1 MSSLR
6 DLVNKLSIGESG
18 ELLVLSFDIGT
29 TQSGAA
35 LAYVAPEAKGSR
47 APAVLEKLPG
57 QTPGKAKI
65 PSVLLYDKKG
75 NCYEKWGSQ
84 VYNLD
89 RKEREALKS
98 GELIKSEWFKLY
110 IDPER
115 RHNTKAFVSEKSKEL
130 PPGKTGFDV
139 WGDLLGKLS
148 VAAKQAAREE
158 WAITWIPELEQR
170 QKVRYIVTIP
180 VAWQKDPATMMAL
193 RKQALRVGLITAD
206 TASALSFCSESEASA
221 LHCRNDVFLVIDA
234 GGGTVDFTSYRIN
247 KTEPLELEEIGADS
261 KVCLYNGSTY
271 VDQSFQEVL
280 TSHLEQE
287 YPLTKASDKHIDKAK
302 HIFATLRKPEFT
314 SKKKV
319 TGFWDISENED
330 DFDDGGIEV
339 PWDLME
345 SAFKPHVD
353 LIVDTASAIAQGD
366 RPKYIFCSGGFGDS
380 AYLREQLELIK
391 GDIQIVQPEQTASS
405 SGSKAV
411 TLGAC
416 LYGLRSWVQKRITSK
431 CIGCNTYHKVAPY
444 DTLDD
449 EEKEHIMTRW
459 GNQYVENNF
468 TVIIGHNQTVDH
480 KNYYSRHLIKKLVYP
495 IETPTTE
502 HQFKVLESTSAE
514 TPRWCD
520 EKATPQIGSFKY
532 FIPKDAPHEIEV
544 TPDGTRLIN
553 YFFEIRVYCGETEL
567 RAAVYSDGE
576 ILGKSAYLEGPADLI
591 DD

>member
-6 DLVNKLSIGESG
+6 DLVSKLSIGESG

-65 PSVLLYDKKG
+65 PSVLMYDKKG
-75 NCYEKWGSQ
+75 VCHEKWGSQ
-84 VYNLD
+84 VYDLD
-89 RKEREALKS
+89 RKEKAALKS
-98 GELIKSEWFKLY
+98 GELVKSEWFKLY

-115 RHNTKAFVSEKSKEL
+115 RINKKAFVSDKSKEL
-130 PPGKTGFDV
+130 PPGKTGFDL
-139 WGDLLGKLS
+139 WGDFLGKLT

-170 QKVRYIVTIP
+170 QKVKYIITIP

-193 RKQALRVGLITAD
+193 RKQALRVGLITEE
-206 TASALSFCSESEASA
+206 TSSCLSFCSESEASA

-234 GGGTVDFTSYRIN
+234 GGGTVDFTSYKIS

-261 KVCLYNGSTY
+261 KVCLYHGSTY
-271 VDQSFQEVL
+271 VDGSFQEVL
-280 TSHLEQE
+280 TAHLEQE
-287 YPLTKASDKHIDKAK
+287 YPLTKATEKHIEAAK
-302 HIFATLRKPEFT
+302 RMFSTLRKPEFT
-314 SKKKV
+314 FKKKV

-339 PWDLME
+339 PWSLME
-345 SAFKPHVD
+345 EAFKPHVD
-353 LIVDTASAIAQGD
+353 LIVETASAITQQD
-366 RPKYIFCSGGFGDS
+366 SPKFIFCSGGFGDS
-380 AYLREQLELIK
+380 PYLRERLEAIK
-391 GDIQIVQPEQTASS
+391 GVQIVQPEQTASS

-431 CIGCNTYHKVAPY
+431 CIGCNTYHKIPSWHMP
-444 DTLDD
+444 DP
-449 EEKEHIMTRW
+449 EESKNLVRRY
-459 GNQYVENNF
+459 GNNYVYNNF
-468 TVIIGHNQTVDH
+468 TPIIEHNQTVNRKD
-480 KNYYSRHLIKKLVYP
+480 YYSSALQKEFPYP
-495 IETPTTE
+495 FDGPGKQCT
-502 HQFKVLESTSAE
+502 FKVLESNATV
-514 TPRWCD
+514 TPKWCD
-520 EKATPQIGSFKY
+520 DKGITELGSFEF

-544 TPDGTRLIN
+544 TPDGTRLVN
-553 YFFEIRVYCGETEL
+553 YNFEIRVYSGETEL
-567 RAAVYSDGE
+567 RAAIYSDGE